1 MASTTSNGPPQPDDT
16 SIFKIFLATDIHL
29 GYGEKDPHRCNDSF
43 KAFEE
48 VFKLARENNADMV
61 LLGGDLFHEN
71 KPSRRC
77 IHFATDI
84 LRRYCMGDRPISF
97 QVIGDPRPAFF
108 PEPATQTIPQ
118 TAASSST
125 SNKQSAPSKRPVS
138 RMWTSL
144 SITPRPPADG
154 SQNEPSILS
163 QMKSES
169 EDSHAI
175 NFCDPNLN
183 ISYPVFSIH
192 GNHDDPIGRDMLCA
206 LDVLQASGLVN
217 YFGKQRSL
225 EHIDIYPILL
235 RKGET
240 TLALYGLGAI
250 RDERLHK
257 LFLANRVTFYQP
269 DDVQA
274 DGLFNMFVIHQNR
287 VARAGTSYIP
297 QSFLPNFLDLVVWGH
312 EHDPHTEP
320 EHFEDRNFYV
330 LQPGSTVATS
340 LTEEEQG
347 PKFVGMLSIFKK
359 QFKFKR
365 IELRST
371 RQFLFRHV
379 QLSATDL
386 KPGEL
391 NTTRKVQ
398 DFLIQEIDK
407 LVERAGANYTVPN
420 SFSRFYC
427 CFVFALTCGI
437 FI

>member
-1 MASTTSNGPPQPDDT
+1 MATTSTTGPQQPDEA
-16 SIFKIFLATDIHL
+16 SVFKIFIATDIHL
-29 GYGEKDPHRCNDSF
+29 GFGEKNPQLCNDSF
-43 KAFEE
+43 RAFEE
-48 VFKLARENNADMV
+48 VFKLARENQADMV

-77 IHFATDI
+77 IHFATDV

-97 QVIGDPRPAFF
+97 QVCGDPLPAFF
-108 PEPATQTIPQ
+108 PEAPTQTIPP
-118 TAASSST
+118 TATSSS
-125 SNKQSAPSKRPVS
+125 KQPAVPNRPVS

-144 SITPRPPADG
+144 TMTQRSAADE
-154 SQNEPSILS
+154 SQNLSFLS
-163 QMKSES
+163 QMKP
-169 EDSHAI
+169 EDGHKAI

-225 EHIDIYPILL
+225 ERIDIYPILL

-240 TLALYGLGAI
+240 TLALYGLGAV

-269 DDVQA
+269 DDVQTQ
-274 DGLFNMFVIHQNR
+274 DLFNVFVTHQNR

-297 QSFLPNFLDLVVWGH
+297 QSFLPNFLDLVIWGH
-312 EHDPHTEP
+312 EHDPHTDP
-320 EHFEDRNFYV
+320 EMFEERNFFV

-340 LTEEEQG
+340 LSEEEQG
-347 PKFVGMLSIFKK
+347 PKFVGLLSVFKK
-359 QFKFKR
+359 QFRFKR

-371 RQFLFRHV
+371 RQFLFRNV
-379 QLSATDL
+379 QLSATDIA
-386 KPGEL
+386 PGEL
-391 NTTRKVQ
+391 NTARRVQ
-398 DFLIQEIDK
+398 DFLTQEIDK
-407 LVERAGANYTVPN
+407 LVELAGSLLLTVHSLP
-420 SFSRFYC
+420 
-427 CFVFALTCGI
+427 I
-437 FI
+437 M